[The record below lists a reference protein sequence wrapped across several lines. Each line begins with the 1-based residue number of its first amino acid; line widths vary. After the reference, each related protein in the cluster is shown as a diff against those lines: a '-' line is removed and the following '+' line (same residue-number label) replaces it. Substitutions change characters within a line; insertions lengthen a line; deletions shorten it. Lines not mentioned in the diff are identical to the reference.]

1 MLSDAGDLALG
12 GRDYAGVIGHVWSI
26 CGSKNVSPGLWMIF
40 LCLTVA
46 ALVLALLSLQGFHEV
61 DEGVRGTACFSAQLV
76 QAPAVRSAVWVPF
89 LVSSES
95 TVFDLVRYSQ
105 LWSIVKVPEN
115 EPVGSSGPSFWTAF
129 TLGGCASIKPHPNGC
144 VQPPFHSLHGSGPGR
159 SFYYQVLIMNVVQ
172 LKQGDIPGFSCKPRL
187 GLKSLFRR
195 CSFAVLGST
204 QGSPDTAPSRHHWES
219 GPDMAM
225 PVRTPSRATRI

>member
-1 MLSDAGDLALG
+1 
-12 GRDYAGVIGHVWSI
+12 
-26 CGSKNVSPGLWMIF
+26 MIF

-129 TLGGCASIKPHPNGC
+129 TLGGCASIK
-144 VQPPFHSLHGSGPGR
+144 
-159 SFYYQVLIMNVVQ
+159 
-172 LKQGDIPGFSCKPRL
+172 
-187 GLKSLFRR
+187 
-195 CSFAVLGST
+195 
-204 QGSPDTAPSRHHWES
+204 
-219 GPDMAM
+219 
-225 PVRTPSRATRI
+225 TPSKRVRAAAVPFFAWFWVGHFITRF